1 MQIDEIIQKIKYQ
14 TKAEACKLPKFF
26 TNENCLSKLK
36 QVIGFTQLVEQ
47 QISEFSGIPSRT
59 SILVS
64 STSSNSL
71 PDQPEY
77 FDGKIK
83 KEANNSTKTIFAR
96 YQYYLS
102 SVWCNAVHVANLQKC
117 QLLAWHIQC
126 KSLMLNFKKV
136 SKRT

>member
-1 MQIDEIIQKIKYQ
+1 MMQFDEIISKIKYQ
-14 TKAEACKLPKFF
+14 TKAEALKLPKFF

-64 STSSNSL
+64 SNSSNSS
-71 PDQPEY
+71 PDQQEY

-83 KEANNSTKTIFAR
+83 KANNSTKTIFAR

-126 KSLMLNFKKV
+126 KSLVLNFKKV